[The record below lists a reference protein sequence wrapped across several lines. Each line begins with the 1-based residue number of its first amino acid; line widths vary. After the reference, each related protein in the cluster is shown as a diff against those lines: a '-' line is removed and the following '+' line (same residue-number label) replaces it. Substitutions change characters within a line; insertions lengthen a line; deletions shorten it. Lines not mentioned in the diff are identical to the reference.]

1 MISLENLISSPDH
14 YKNLLSLKNFQLDVN
29 LVNTLGLD
37 RKKFITESD
46 SLKHRRNYVSKL
58 IGDQKRKPTKEEI
71 SEMRLIGDKIKNI
84 DKSINSLEVSITNY
98 LLTIPNIPD
107 EDVPDG
113 LDESKNIEVKRFG
126 ELTLK
131 KSKPHWEIG
140 SDLDIIDMS
149 AGASISGSR
158 FYVLRGYGSRLQRA
172 ISSWML
178 DIHVEQ
184 NGYLEID
191 PPYLVKRDTM
201 IGSGNLPKFEE
212 NLYHD
217 TETDLWLIPTAEV
230 ALNAL
235 HQNQIIDP
243 LRLPLKYVSR
253 TPSFRKEHTAAG
265 RDVRGI
271 KRVHQFE
278 KVEMFRYVEPN
289 HDEFALEEMI
299 EEASYLCKE
308 LELVHRVI
316 KLCTGDLG
324 FQSSKTYDIEVWAP
338 GSKEWLEVSS
348 ISTCKDFQTRR
359 NNTRYRPKIG
369 SSTKFPYTL
378 NGSGLALP
386 RILIAILENGLESDG
401 SITIPKVLV
410 KYTGW
415 EKIENK

>member
-29 LVNTLGLD
+29 LVNNLGLD

-107 EDVPDG
+107 EDVPEG

-201 IGSGNLPKFEE
+201 IG
-212 NLYHD
+212 
-217 TETDLWLIPTAEV
+217 
-230 ALNAL
+230 
-235 HQNQIIDP
+235 
-243 LRLPLKYVSR
+243 
-253 TPSFRKEHTAAG
+253 
-265 RDVRGI
+265 
-271 KRVHQFE
+271 
-278 KVEMFRYVEPN
+278 
-289 HDEFALEEMI
+289 
-299 EEASYLCKE
+299 
-308 LELVHRVI
+308 
-316 KLCTGDLG
+316 
-324 FQSSKTYDIEVWAP
+324 
-338 GSKEWLEVSS
+338 
-348 ISTCKDFQTRR
+348 
-359 NNTRYRPKIG
+359 
-369 SSTKFPYTL
+369 
-378 NGSGLALP
+378 
-386 RILIAILENGLESDG
+386 
-401 SITIPKVLV
+401 
-410 KYTGW
+410 
-415 EKIENK
+415 